1 MGTHPIFESDFD
13 CLTVVETKM
22 VRALVG
28 RALLGTS
35 SGAGRFTA
43 VVVLGALCL
52 EFGYNP
58 WIENY
63 FFCKINQGI
72 SYQTITQT
80 ILAQQEAMGG
90 DDDEEEDEDDE

>member
-13 CLTVVETKM
+13 CLTVVKM

-43 VVVLGALCL
+43 VVVFGALCL

-58 WIENY
+58 WIEDM
-63 FFCKINQGI
+63 FFCKINGGN
-72 SYQTITQT
+72 SYQTITQV

-90 DDDEEEDEDDE
+90 DDDEEDEDDDE